1 MTQAVAPVPAGAAY
15 ERIASCRSCGGERL
29 EQIIAFGETPLA
41 DGLIA
46 AATTSAE
53 PEIQVPLTVLL
64 CRDCSLVQLA
74 ETVSPEVLF
83 CRDYPYFSSIS
94 PALMAHF
101 RQSAQAIVASKQL
114 GEKSFVLE
122 LASND
127 GYMLRNFREHGIAV
141 LGIDPA
147 DGPAAKANADGIP
160 TLCGFFSRDLAAGLR
175 SEGRRAD
182 VVLANNVLAHVP
194 DLNGFVQGIGLV
206 LADEGTA
213 VIEVPYLL
221 DLLEHCEFDTMYH
234 QHLCYF
240 SVTALS
246 KLFSRNG
253 LSLNRVEH
261 TSIHGGSLRLFVEH
275 PIAVDSSVEELLEDE
290 ASRRIADMEPYR
302 RFVGRLDALKEETKS
317 LLAALKSDGR
327 SIAGYGAAAKATTFL
342 AYFGI
347 GKETLDYI
355 VDLNPHKV
363 GRFMGGNRIPI
374 ESVGILAERRPDYVL
389 ILAWNFADE
398 IVRQQEA
405 YVKAGGRMIVPI
417 PRVRVVES
425 AEVAS

>member
-1 MTQAVAPVPAGAAY
+1 AAY

-46 AATTSAE
+46 AASAE
-53 PEIQVPLTVLL
+53 PDVQVPLTVLL

-83 CRDYPYFSSIS
+83 CRDYPYFSSVS

-101 RQSAQAIVASKQL
+101 RESAQAIVTSKQL

-127 GYMLRNFREHGIAV
+127 GYMLRNFKERGIPV

-160 TLCGFFSRDLAAGLR
+160 TVCGFFGRDFAARLR

-194 DLNGFVQGIGLV
+194 DLNGFVQGVGLV
-206 LADEGTA
+206 LADDGTA
-213 VIEVPYLL
+213 VIEAPYLV

-240 SVTALS
+240 SVTSLA

-253 LSLNRVEH
+253 LSLNRVER
-261 TSIHGGSLRLFVEH
+261 TPIHGGSLRLFVEH
-275 PIAVDSSVEELLEDE
+275 RIAVEPSVKQLLAEEAL
-290 ASRRIADMEPYR
+290 RGIADMEPYR
-302 RFVGRLDALKEETKS
+302 RFV
-317 LLAALKSDGR
+317 
-327 SIAGYGAAAKATTFL
+327 
-342 AYFGI
+342 
-347 GKETLDYI
+347 
-355 VDLNPHKV
+355 
-363 GRFMGGNRIPI
+363 
-374 ESVGILAERRPDYVL
+374 
-389 ILAWNFADE
+389 
-398 IVRQQEA
+398 
-405 YVKAGGRMIVPI
+405 
-417 PRVRVVES
+417 
-425 AEVAS
+425 